1 MRIINTNLY
10 FSICSRFCIDI
21 SFRLSSKVCFDFG
34 LSYSKKSMYFWFMLY
49 LGFFHFDIDVYKL
62 NLNNPVKQAEQ

>member
-1 MRIINTNLY
+1 
-10 FSICSRFCIDI
+10 
-21 SFRLSSKVCFDFG
+21 
-34 LSYSKKSMYFWFMLY
+34 MYFWFMLY